1 MMGFLDD
8 YEPVEDRLR
17 QFWTDHPYGRVI
29 TELLHH
35 EDGDYIVLAS
45 VYVGNELRN
54 DPPTAT
60 GLAHDSTSSL
70 PNNMKSSALEV
81 CETSAIGRALANAGY
96 APKGKRPSRE
106 EMQKTSAGERVL
118 PSHSAEP
125 RPEPVERGAV
135 HAYGEGASSEAMS
148 TGSGEL
154 SDATEAV
161 VEPGSDAEGVGRNS
175 SRGAPAAPSAPSHV
189 HEWEQAPREGWA
201 VCECGTAEKLSKVT
215 IHTAPIE
222 LAEVRADML

>member
-1 MMGFLDD
+1 MSFLDD

-45 VYVGNELRN
+45 IYFGNELRN

-60 GLAHDSTSSL
+60 GLAHDSMSSL
-70 PNNMKSSALEV
+70 PANMKSSALEV
-81 CETSAIGRALANAGY
+81 AETSAIGRALANAGY

-106 EMQKTSAGERVL
+106 EMAKSASATGESRHAAAPV
-118 PSHSAEP
+118 AE
-125 RPEPVERGAV
+125 RPEPAV
-135 HAYGEGASSEAMS
+135 HGEGAV
-148 TGSGEL
+148 GSGEL
-154 SDATEAV
+154 SDAPPAV
-161 VEPGSDAEGVGRNS
+161 VDQASDAEGEGAT
-175 SRGAPAAPSAPSHV
+175 SRGAPASSSAPSHI
-189 HEWEQAPREGWA
+189 HEWSKAPREGWA
-201 VCECGTAEKLSKVT
+201 VCDCGKAEKLAKVT

-222 LAEVRADML
+222 EVEVRKDLVG